1 MIRFEDILE
10 KVESYLPDADV
21 DLLRRAYVFSAKEH
35 KGQVRRSGEPY
46 LNHPLGVADILA
58 DLRLDPVSVVVGL
71 LHDVLEDT
79 LTTPPTLEALF
90 GREIASLVDSLSKIS
105 RIHFSSRE
113 EQQAESFR
121 KMMLAMTGDIR
132 VILVKLADRLHN
144 MRTLDFLDPPQRQ
157 RIALET
163 LEIYA
168 PIANRLGIGKIR
180 AELEDLAL
188 RHLDPQGYQTLLE
201 RLEKRRKV
209 SEEFIRSIR
218 DTIRARLEEAGL
230 QAEIQGRVKH
240 LYSIYSKMKRQ
251 GIDVDQVY
259 DYVAF
264 RVVAPTVRDC
274 YSALGVIHSQ
284 WRPVPGRFKDF
295 IAMPKPNMYQSLHTS
310 VITDKGQPFEV
321 QIRTADMHR
330 TAQEGI
336 AAHWKYKE
344 GRAASER
351 DEHSVQWLRQ
361 ILEWQQEH
369 RDPREF
375 LKLVKVD
382 LYPEEVY
389 AFTPKGDVKSLPR
402 GATPVDFAYAI
413 HTEVGNR
420 CVGAR
425 INGKLVPLR
434 TPLQNGDIV
443 EILTAPGQRPKRD
456 WLNVAVTSRARSK
469 IRHFLSVF
477 ERQQSVDLGR
487 SLLEKEARKHR
498 LKMAQVLES
507 PSLGDFL
514 TATGHGS
521 VEDLLAAVG
530 YGKVTAG
537 QVLSRVVPSQEMEKP
552 RESRLGGAVRRA
564 LGLGGRGF
572 AVRVKG
578 IDEVMVYRARCCNPI
593 RGEAIVGY
601 ITRGKG
607 VSVHAERCSNVERL
621 LMNPERRIEVSWD
634 RAGGDLYEVQVRV
647 DSEDRKGLL
656 ARITSVIAEA
666 EVNIKN
672 VEARTFEDQRGQIDL
687 WLEVKEIGHLEKLLD
702 RLRGIDGVRAV
713 DRLLK

>member
-1 MIRFEDILE
+1 MIRYEDIQE
-10 KVESYLPDADV
+10 KVESYLPDADL
-21 DLLRRAYVFSAKEH
+21 DLLRRAYVFSAMEH
-35 KGQVRRSGEPY
+35 RGQVRSSGEPY
-46 LNHPLGVADILA
+46 LIHPLSVAAILA
-58 DLRLDPVSVVVGL
+58 DLKLDHTSVAVGL

-79 LTTPPTLEALF
+79 LTSRQALEQYF
-90 GREIASLVDSLSKIS
+90 GREIAELVEALSKIS
-105 RIHFSSRE
+105 RIQFSSRE

-144 MRTLDFLDPPQRQ
+144 MRTLEHLSPEQQQ
-157 RIALET
+157 RIARET

-168 PIANRLGIGKIR
+168 PIANRLGIGRIR
-180 AELEDLAL
+180 AELEDLSL
-188 RHLDPQGYQTLLE
+188 RFLDPQGYRSLMEKLE
-201 RLEKRRKV
+201 QKRKV
-209 SEEFIRSIR
+209 SEEFIREIR
-218 DTIRARLEEAGL
+218 DTIGARLQESGL
-230 QAEIQGRVKH
+230 QAEIHGRVKH
-240 LYSIYSKMKRQ
+240 LHSIYTKMRKQ

-264 RVVAPTVRDC
+264 RIITPTMRDC

-321 QIRTADMHR
+321 QIRTLDMHR
-330 TAQEGI
+330 IAEEGI

-344 GRAASER
+344 GRATSDKDDR
-351 DEHSVQWLRQ
+351 NVQWLRQ
-361 ILEWQQEH
+361 LLEWQQEQ

-402 GATPVDFAYAI
+402 GATSIDFAYAI

-420 CVGAR
+420 CVGVR
-425 INGKLVPLR
+425 INARLVPLR

-443 EILTAPGQRPKRD
+443 EILTSPGQQPKRD
-456 WLNVAVTSRARSK
+456 WLNIAVTSRARSK
-469 IRHFLSVF
+469 IRHWLNLN
-477 ERQQSVDLGR
+477 ERQKSLDLGR
-487 SLLEKEARKHR
+487 SLLEKELRRYRAK
-498 LKMAQVLES
+498 LAPALES
-507 PSLGDFL
+507 KALREFMASS
-514 TATGHGS
+514 GHGS
-521 VEDLLAAVG
+521 VDDLLSAIG
-530 YGKVTAG
+530 YGKLTAT
-537 QVLSRVVPSQEMEKP
+537 QVVQAVLPPDSMQPR

-564 LGLGGRGF
+564 LGLGAPGF
-572 AVRVKG
+572 AVKVKG

-607 VSVHAERCSNVERL
+607 VSVHAERCPNVERL
-621 LMNPERRIEVSWD
+621 LMNPERRIAVSWD
-634 RAGGDLYEVQVRV
+634 KPGAEQYEVQVRV
-647 DSEDRKGLL
+647 QSEDRRGLL
-656 ARITSVIAEA
+656 AKITSVIADA

-672 VEARTFEDQRGQIDL
+672 VEARTFENQRGQIDL
-687 WLEVKEIGHLEKLLD
+687 WLEVREIVLLEKLLE
-702 RLRGIDGVRAV
+702 RLRGIEGVHEAERV
-713 DRLLK
+713 LQ